1 MKKLVVLCSF
11 FLALLACSGGDED
24 EAKQAVLII
33 LKDPDS
39 AKFGQLTTVPAKK
52 YEMAC
57 ISVKVQSTF
66 DDHEENKQALLGRVK
81 GKKWEAKYL
90 SDASHE
96 QCVELVR
103 KYLKDK

>member
-1 MKKLVVLCSF
+1 MKKLVLFCF
-11 FLALLACSGGDED
+11 AFLVLLACSGGDD
-24 EAKQAVLII
+24 EETKQAVLKI

-39 AKFGQLTTVPAKK
+39 AKFGQLTKVSAKK

-57 ISVKVQSTF
+57 LSVKVRNSN
-66 DDHEENKQALLGRVK
+66 DNYEENKQALLGRVK

>member
-1 MKKLVVLCSF
+1 MRKLVVFCSF
-11 FLALLACSGGDED
+11 FLALLACSGGDEE

-39 AKFGQLTTVPAKK
+39 AKFGQLTIVSAKK

-57 ISVKVQSTF
+57 LSVNVRNTF
-66 DDHEENKQALLGRVK
+66 DNHEENKQALLGRVK
-81 GKKWEAKYL
+81 GEKWEAKYL
-90 SDASHE
+90 SDVSHE